1 MFNDSPIWNALLI
14 LFAVIGLLAVLAV
27 LGMGW
32 MHYGMMG
39 GRWFC

>member
-1 MFNDSPIWNALLI
+1 MFSDSPVLNKLLI
-14 LFAVIGLLAVLAV
+14 VFAVIGVLTILAV